1 MTPERWQKVKEICHL
16 ALDRE
21 SGQRA
26 ELLVEACS
34 DDEGLRHEVE
44 SLTPSQVDRNLAWS
58 SPIWVTYR

>member
-34 DDEGLRHEVE
+34 DDENLRHEVE
-44 SLTPSQVDRNLAWS
+44 SLTPSSKL
-58 SPIWVTYR
+58 